1 MIGALMLDIAGTEL
15 TQEDIELLR
24 APQVGGVIL
33 FARNIQSPAQVR
45 ALTDH
50 MRQVRPDILIA
61 VDQEGGR
68 VQRLK
73 QGFTLLP
80 AMGRFGELYQ
90 TEPERALKLAE
101 ECGWLMA
108 TEVLAVGIDFSFAPV
123 LDLNDISDVI
133 GDRAFAQQPADI
145 IALADAFL
153 RGMHRAGMA
162 TTGKHF
168 PGHGSVK
175 ADSHVAAAI
184 DSRTFAEIQRHD
196 LQTFIQLQNHLDALM
211 PAHVIYDQVDPNPA
225 GFSEFWLQQVLRQD
239 MGYDGVLF
247 SDDLSMQA
255 ACVAGDADARLRAA
269 LAAGC
274 DMGLVCNNRA
284 AQQLALNAITDFPLP
299 NQARLER
306 MRGKIPEL
314 SAEFSIAEVLDLG
327 DEWRSVRDRIL
338 VFKEQS
344 ATLLAAQTSHDPTN
358 YSSTTKNAAT

>member
-1 MIGALMLDIAGTEL
+1 MIGALMLDIAGTAL
-15 TQEDIELLR
+15 TQEDIQLLQ

-33 FARNIQSPAQVR
+33 FGRNIESPRQVR

-90 TEPERALKLAE
+90 QQPERAVELAE
-101 ECGWLMA
+101 QCGWLMA

-133 GDRAFAQQPADI
+133 GDRSFARNMDDI
-145 IALADAFL
+145 IVLARAFL
-153 RGMHRAGMA
+153 SGMQRAGMA

-184 DSRTFAEIQRHD
+184 DSRSYAEIQQKD
-196 LQTFIQLQNHLDALM
+196 MQSFIQLQAQLDALM

-225 GFSEFWLQQVLRQD
+225 GFSPYWIQTVLRQQLNF
-239 MGYDGVLF
+239 DGVLF

-255 ACVAGDADARLRAA
+255 ACVAGGADARIQAA
-269 LAAGC
+269 LNAGC
-274 DMGLVCNNRA
+274 DMGLVCNDRA
-284 AQQLALNAITDFPLP
+284 AACLALEGIQDVPLP
-299 NQARLER
+299 NQTRLAR
-306 MRGKIPEL
+306 MRGQIPE
-314 SAEFSIAEVLDLG
+314 IQIGDVLELG
-327 DEWRSVRDRIL
+327 PEWQAVRDRI
-338 VFKEQS
+338 VRFKDSGQ
-344 ATLLAAQTSHDPTN
+344 
-358 YSSTTKNAAT
+358 

>member
-1 MIGALMLDIAGTEL
+1 MIGALMLDVAATTL

-24 APQVGGVIL
+24 TSQVGGVIL
-33 FARNIQSPAQVR
+33 FARNIESPKQVR

-50 MRQVRPDILIA
+50 IRAIRPDLLIA

-73 QGFTLLP
+73 NGFTGLP
-80 AMGRFGELYQ
+80 AMGRFGELYSTDPAQ
-90 TEPERALKLAE
+90 AIELAE

-123 LDLNDISDVI
+123 LDINDVSDVI
-133 GDRAFAQQPADI
+133 GDRAFARNQADI
-145 IALADAFL
+145 IVLARAFMQ
-153 RGMHRAGMA
+153 GMHRAGMA

-184 DSRTFAEIQRHD
+184 DHRAYDEIYQKD
-196 LQTFIQLQNHLDALM
+196 MQSFIQLQPELDALM

-225 GFSEFWLQQVLRQD
+225 GFSPFWIETILRQQLQF
-239 MGYDGVLF
+239 DGVLF

-255 ACVAGDADARLRAA
+255 AGIAGGADARILAA
-269 LAAGC
+269 LHAGC
-274 DMGLVCNNRA
+274 DMGLVCNDRPA
-284 AQQLALNAITDFPLP
+284 ARIALAAIERLDLP

-306 MRGKIPEL
+306 MRGKIPALKIETQ
-314 SAEFSIAEVLDLG
+314 FDLG
-327 DEWRSVRDRIL
+327 AKWQASKQRLEA
-338 VFKEQS
+338 FKQ
-344 ATLLAAQTSHDPTN
+344 ATAR
-358 YSSTTKNAAT
+358 

>member
-15 TQEDIELLR
+15 TQEDIELLQ

-33 FARNIQSPAQVR
+33 FARNIQSPQQVR

-50 MRQVRPDILIA
+50 MRQIRPEILIA

-90 TEPERALKLAE
+90 QDPAQALQLAE
-101 ECGWLMA
+101 QCGWLMA

-133 GDRAFAQQPADI
+133 GDRSFATNMQDI
-145 IALADAFL
+145 VPLASAFL
-153 RGMHRAGMA
+153 KGMKRAGMA
-162 TTGKHF
+162 STGKHF

-184 DSRTFAEIQRHD
+184 DSRTYDEIYAKDMQS
-196 LQTFIQLQNHLDALM
+196 FIQLMPQLDALM

-225 GFSEFWLQQVLRQD
+225 GFSEFWIQKVLRQELKF
-239 MGYDGVLF
+239 DGVLF

-255 ACVAGDADARLRAA
+255 ACVAGGADARIQAA
-269 LAAGC
+269 LKAGC
-274 DMGLVCNNRA
+274 DMGLVCNDRA
-284 AQQLALNAITDFPLP
+284 AQCVALSGITTLPLP
-299 NQARLER
+299 NQHRLER
-306 MRGKIPEL
+306 MRGKIPKLVIGEM
-314 SAEFSIAEVLDLG
+314 LDLG
-327 DEWRSVRDRIL
+327 PEWQTVRDTL
-338 VFKEQS
+338 VAFR
-344 ATLLAAQTSHDPTN
+344 
-358 YSSTTKNAAT
+358 NAS

>member
-15 TQEDIELLR
+15 TQEDIELLS

-33 FARNIQSPAQVR
+33 FARNIHSPAQVR
-45 ALTDH
+45 DLTDH

-123 LDLNDISDVI
+123 LDLNGVSDVI
-133 GDRAFAQQPADI
+133 GDRAFAARPVDI

-184 DSRTFAEIQRHD
+184 DSRSFSEIQQQD
-196 LQTFIQLQNHLDALM
+196 MQTFLQLQNQLDALM

-225 GFSEFWLQQVLRQD
+225 GFSEFWLQQVLRKD
-239 MGYDGVLF
+239 LGYDGVLF

-274 DMGLVCNNRA
+274 DMGLVCNQREA
-284 AQQLALNAITDFPLP
+284 ACLALDAITELPLP
-299 NQARLER
+299 NQERLER
-306 MRGKIPEL
+306 MRGRIPEI
-314 SAEFSIAEVLDLG
+314 SIGEQLDLG
-327 DEWRSVRDRIL
+327 DEWQAVKKVIEE
-338 VFKEQS
+338 FKNS
-344 ATLLAAQTSHDPTN
+344 I
-358 YSSTTKNAAT
+358 

>member
-196 LQTFIQLQNHLDALM
+196 LQTFIQLQNQLDALM

-306 MRGKIPEL
+306 MRGKIPALNTAEL
-314 SAEFSIAEVLDLG
+314 RETLDLG
-327 DEWRSVRDRIL
+327 DEWRTVRDRIL
-338 VFKEQS
+338 TFKEQS
-344 ATLLAAQTSHDPTN
+344 AALLAAQASRDPTA
-358 YSSTTKNAAT
+358 YTI

>member
-1 MIGALMLDIAGTEL
+1 MIGALMLDIAGTTL
-15 TQEDIELLR
+15 SQEDIQILE

-33 FARNIQSPAQVR
+33 FARNIESPQQVR

-50 MRQVRPDILIA
+50 MRQIRPELLIA

-90 TEPERALKLAE
+90 HDPEQAVQLAE
-101 ECGWLMA
+101 QCGWLMA

-123 LDLNDISDVI
+123 LDINAISDVI
-133 GDRAFAQQPADI
+133 GDRAFAHTVQESIP
-145 IALADAFL
+145 LARAFMQ
-153 RGMHRAGMA
+153 GMKRAGMA

-184 DSRTFAEIQRHD
+184 DSRSYAEIEAQD
-196 LQTFIQLQNHLDALM
+196 MQSFIQLQPQLDALM

-225 GFSEFWLQQVLRQD
+225 GFSPFWIQQVLRQRLNF
-239 MGYDGVLF
+239 DGVLF

-255 ACVAGDADARLRAA
+255 ACVAGGADARIRAA
-269 LAAGC
+269 LDAGC
-274 DMGLVCNNRA
+274 DMGLVCNNRESA
-284 AQQLALNAITDFPLP
+284 CVALDAIQDLPLP
-299 NQARLER
+299 NQERLER
-306 MRGKIPEL
+306 MRGRIPDIQIGEQL
-314 SAEFSIAEVLDLG
+314 ALGAEWQSIQKNIE
-327 DEWRSVRDRIL
+327 EFR
-338 VFKEQS
+338 QS
-344 ATLLAAQTSHDPTN
+344 F
-358 YSSTTKNAAT
+358 

>member
-1 MIGALMLDIAGTEL
+1 MIGALMLDIAGTAL
-15 TQEDIELLR
+15 TQEDIQLLQ

-33 FARNIQSPAQVR
+33 FGRNIESPRQVR

-90 TEPERALKLAE
+90 QQPERAVELAE
-101 ECGWLMA
+101 QCGWLMA

-133 GDRAFAQQPADI
+133 GDRSFARNMDDI
-145 IALADAFL
+145 IVLARAFL
-153 RGMHRAGMA
+153 SGMQRAGMA

-184 DSRTFAEIQRHD
+184 DSRSYAEIQQKD
-196 LQTFIQLQNHLDALM
+196 MQSFIQLQAQLDALM

-225 GFSEFWLQQVLRQD
+225 GFSPYWIQTVLRQQLNF
-239 MGYDGVLF
+239 DGVLF
-247 SDDLSMQA
+247 SDDLSMHA
-255 ACVAGDADARLRAA
+255 ACVAGGADARIQAA
-269 LAAGC
+269 LNAGC
-274 DMGLVCNNRA
+274 DMGLVCNDRA
-284 AQQLALNAITDFPLP
+284 AACLALEGIQDLPLP
-299 NQARLER
+299 NQTRLAR
-306 MRGKIPEL
+306 MRGQIPE
-314 SAEFSIAEVLDLG
+314 IQIGDVLELG
-327 DEWRSVRDRIL
+327 PEWQAVRDRI
-338 VFKEQS
+338 VRFKDSGQ
-344 ATLLAAQTSHDPTN
+344 
-358 YSSTTKNAAT
+358 

>member
-1 MIGALMLDIAGTEL
+1 MIGALMLDIAGTAL
-15 TQEDIELLR
+15 TQEDIQLLQ

-33 FARNIQSPAQVR
+33 FGRNIESPRQVR

-90 TEPERALKLAE
+90 LQPERAVELAE
-101 ECGWLMA
+101 QCGWLMA

-133 GDRAFAQQPADI
+133 GDRSFARNMDDI
-145 IALADAFL
+145 IVLARAFL
-153 RGMHRAGMA
+153 SGMQRAGMA

-184 DSRTFAEIQRHD
+184 DSRSYAEIQQKD
-196 LQTFIQLQNHLDALM
+196 MQSFIQLQAQLDALM

-225 GFSEFWLQQVLRQD
+225 GFSPYWIQTVLRQQLNF
-239 MGYDGVLF
+239 DGVLF

-255 ACVAGDADARLRAA
+255 ACVAGGANARIQAA
-269 LAAGC
+269 LNAGC
-274 DMGLVCNNRA
+274 DMGLVCNDRA
-284 AQQLALNAITDFPLP
+284 AACLALEGIQDVPLP
-299 NQARLER
+299 NQTRLAR
-306 MRGKIPEL
+306 MRGQIPE
-314 SAEFSIAEVLDLG
+314 IQIGDVLELG
-327 DEWRSVRDRIL
+327 PEWQAVRDRI
-338 VFKEQS
+338 VRFKDSGQ
-344 ATLLAAQTSHDPTN
+344 
-358 YSSTTKNAAT
+358 